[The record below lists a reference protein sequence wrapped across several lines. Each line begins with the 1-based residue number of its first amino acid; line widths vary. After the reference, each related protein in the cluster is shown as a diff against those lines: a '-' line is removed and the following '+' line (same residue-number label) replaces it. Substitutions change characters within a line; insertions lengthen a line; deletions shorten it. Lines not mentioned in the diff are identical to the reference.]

1 MDVLHSKMISRSDVD
16 ITTANTLV
24 TATLDT
30 VINSRPGISD
40 GDRGSNNLMYQAYA
54 LSVVPEM
61 GHVGIVTIFP
71 SLHPS

>member
-30 VINSRPGISD
+30 VINSRHS
-40 GDRGSNNLMYQAYA
+40 DRGSNNLMYQAYA
-54 LSVVPEM
+54 LY
-61 GHVGIVTIFP
+61 TAF
-71 SLHPS
+71 